1 MEYHQEPNTLL
12 YLTKHLCDTIPNTLL
27 YLTKHLSDTVPNK
40 SYIEHKHKPIIVLLT
55 IKDLYLCYIV
65 LKIFIWATPIQIFI
79 LASPIQNLATLI
91 QIFILTKPSDLYFVH
106 LILNQTKASL
116 FFQLGQLIMFSKFM
130 RILIIVNNFSN
141 SISQLSVLLKVFYKF
156 SRC

>member
-12 YLTKHLCDTIPNTLL
+12 YLTKHLCDTIPSTLL

-116 FFQLGQLIMFSKFM
+116 FFSA
-130 RILIIVNNFSN
+130 RPTNY
-141 SISQLSVLLKVFYKF
+141 VFQIYAHIDH
-156 SRC
+156 CQ